1 MPRLRLLQLASPS
14 LPVGA
19 FTYSQGLE
27 WAVECGWVHD
37 EATLADWLA
46 DLLEHSMGRL
56 EVPVLARLYRALEM
70 DDQAALAEWSGFLLA
85 SRETRELRAEER
97 HRGRALTTLLPE
109 LGIPLP
115 RQLLESLR
123 SGQLAGF
130 ALAAHHWRIP
140 LAEAAAGHLWSWLEN
155 STLAGVKLVPLGQSA
170 GQRIITRL
178 SASIPAAIAAGLALE
193 DAHIGGSCPGQALAS
208 SLHESQ
214 YSRLYRS

>member
-70 DDQAALAEWSGFLLA
+70 DDLPPGTPRVSLEISTVEGGV
-85 SRETRELRAEER
+85 TVTHNVVELSSQFVVDLYEI
-97 HRGRALTTLLPE
+97 GYCD
-109 LGIPLP
+109 
-115 RQLLESLR
+115 
-123 SGQLAGF
+123 
-130 ALAAHHWRIP
+130 
-140 LAEAAAGHLWSWLEN
+140 
-155 STLAGVKLVPLGQSA
+155 
-170 GQRIITRL
+170 
-178 SASIPAAIAAGLALE
+178 PAYK
-193 DAHIGGSCPGQALAS
+193 PS
-208 SLHESQ
+208 SVFP
-214 YSRLYRS
+214 